1 MRPIRFLAW
10 GVVLATVVYAVA
22 VYGQLPDRIPTGLDA
37 AGAARGWTARS
48 PLSWFFLPGMLVV
61 LQVLFDVLAS
71 LIPARPQLVN
81 VPDKEK
87 LLALPAR
94 WRAPVVQEVVRMMDA
109 TGLGVASLFALIQ
122 WQLTRTA
129 QGQPG
134 ALGVAG
140 LLMPIGLTVVLLL
153 FVARIGSRLDEAYR
167 AWQVAGAPAE

>member
-1 MRPIRFLAW
+1 MRPLRFLAW
-10 GVVLATVVYAVA
+10 GVVLATLVYAIA

-48 PLSWFFLPGMLVV
+48 PRSWFLLPV
-61 LQVLFDVLAS
+61 LLLAMQVLFDVLAT
-71 LIPARPQLVN
+71 LLPTRPQLVN
-81 VPDKEK
+81 LPDKEK

-94 WRAPVVQEVVRMMDA
+94 WRAPVMQEVVRMMDA
-109 TGLGVASLFALIQ
+109 TALGVALLFALIQ
-122 WQLTRTA
+122 WQLARTA

-153 FVARIGSRLDEAYR
+153 FVSRIGTRLDEAFK
-167 AWQVAGAPAE
+167 AWQGAGAPAE